1 MIFFNIC
8 IAWFSYIALCQP
20 VHSDTWNGD
29 IPQPFSF
36 LFYFFYKNILSNRY
50 LLFIFL
56 NYPTKSLYKFI
67 SILNIFQYF
76 EHIFLENLFLY
87 LVVYARKPLFYETF
101 IVPNCKKETQTYDL
115 RVMSLHNSVFEFLR
129 KVKFSLVL
137 IYFQRFSF
145 FELFGVFI
153 KLGDFIS
160 PKFPQEL
167 LEIFRKL
174 WR

>member
-115 RVMSLHNSVFEFLR
+115 RVMRTESFFKESL
-129 KVKFSLVL
+129 
-137 IYFQRFSF
+137 YFQSF
-145 FELFGVFI
+145 GDLFFW
-153 KLGDFIS
+153 LS
-160 PKFPQEL
+160 LYFP
-167 LEIFRKL
+167 FMSF
-174 WR
+174 

>member
-1 MIFFNIC
+1 
-8 IAWFSYIALCQP
+8 
-20 VHSDTWNGD
+20 
-29 IPQPFSF
+29 
-36 LFYFFYKNILSNRY
+36 
-50 LLFIFL
+50 
-56 NYPTKSLYKFI
+56 
-67 SILNIFQYF
+67 
-76 EHIFLENLFLY
+76 
-87 LVVYARKPLFYETF
+87 
-101 IVPNCKKETQTYDL
+101 
-115 RVMSLHNSVFEFLR
+115 MSLHNSVFEFLR